1 MSAPALIRFLHL
13 TILTVA
19 TLVFSLVSI
28 APYAFGEAEDLVT
41 LYMPAFEGPD
51 ALGKNVATILN
62 LEIWQTLR
70 KAPTP
75 NPNKLNF
82 GRGLVVWDT
91 QTLPEPNF
99 RAAEEFSRAGITIS
113 SEERVYPQLVL
124 WGKARPFGDGVVVE
138 SFLTIPPSF
147 APSAVTRD
155 HWVIT
160 IPLRGSA
167 MTIVADLPRR
177 RYEFSAIGL
186 DNNLVQRYTAP
197 NALTIYDPQT
207 GKKPIGTVGLKFEAR
222 EHRGTSVVVES
233 KGIVGLVHLP
243 GLSRN
248 EVVDFVGGIVRMFR
262 GDWHG
267 AIGLF
272 KRVLRNPSTPSS
284 LKVDALL
291 YQVFAKSKAGLD
303 PEDEIKQV
311 HVLAPY
317 SRSKVVYSVMARL
330 ERLSRVL
337 ETREFDPTD
346 RPLIDHIQ
354 NELTQNQALFSPDD
368 PWLVT
373 ITALLKDL
381 SEEHHLHQN
390 SPFKTN

>member
-1 MSAPALIRFLHL
+1 MPVPALTRFLHL
-13 TILTVA
+13 TILTAAV
-19 TLVFSLVSI
+19 LVFSFVSI
-28 APYAFGEAEDLVT
+28 VPYAFGAAEDLVT
-41 LYMPAFEGPD
+41 LYMPAFEGQE

-75 NPNKLNF
+75 NPKKLNF

-91 QTLPEPNF
+91 QTLREQNF
-99 RAAEEFSRAGITIS
+99 RTAEEFSREGVKIS
-113 SEERVYPQLVL
+113 SGERVYPQLVL
-124 WGKARPFGDGVVVE
+124 WGKARRFGDGVVIE

-155 HWVIT
+155 QWVIT
-160 IPLRGSA
+160 TPLRGSA
-167 MTIVADLPRR
+167 MTVVADLPRR
-177 RYEFSAIGL
+177 RYEFSPIGL

-197 NALTIYDPQT
+197 NALTIYDLQT
-207 GKKPIGTVGLKFEAR
+207 GGKPIGTVGVKFEAR

-248 EVVDFVGGIVRMFR
+248 EVVDFVGGIIRIFR

-267 AIGLF
+267 ANGLF
-272 KRVLRNPSTPSS
+272 QRVLRNPSTPSS

-303 PEDEIKQV
+303 SEDEIKQV
-311 HVLAPY
+311 QVLAPY

-337 ETREFDPTD
+337 QTRGFDHAD

-354 NELTQNQALFSPDD
+354 DELAQNHALFSPDD

-373 ITALLKDL
+373 VTALLNDL
-381 SEEHHLHQN
+381 SKEHHLQQN
-390 SPFKTN
+390 SPFRTN